1 MKLEIELQT
10 KFLSVNNE
18 SLIRPVNKIMTDVNT
33 GDDNDIDKNE
43 KYSKISK
50 NERYHQINGISFMNY
65 T

>member
-1 MKLEIELQT
+1 MKLEIKLQT

-43 KYSKISK
+43 KYGKILK

>member
-1 MKLEIELQT
+1 MKVKIKLQA

-43 KYSKISK
+43 KYDKILK